1 VGSLPIGP
9 AKAAKA
15 PSPPAAAS
23 PPGRPRWLVTLRSHP
38 IFCFALLTPG
48 IPEYLA
54 SSSSFLTL
62 ATSPLF
68 FFLQI
73 AINVGQYTAGALLVR
88 EAVIRWK
95 KGWGTVFLLGL
106 AYGITEEGLGDNTL
120 FTSNHGAEGVL
131 GWFGRY
137 AGVNWVWSTGVL
149 AYHVIFSVG
158 LPILLLSLA
167 LPATRG
173 RSLLGRRGIILA
185 LVALAGATLTETVL
199 VAAEF
204 HFWMGWPLLCGASIA
219 IAVLVVAAYRA
230 PARLWAPRNPRPTLR
245 GWQVGAIGF
254 AFFPIAFFF
263 EYGFTSTRIP
273 PSALIVVEVAVF
285 AVLLEVVRRGI
296 GTSGNER
303 LLVDLAFGFVLFL
316 AIFRLLV
323 TLPIP
328 VTLPLLALV
337 LVFFFRL
344 RRAYAP
350 EPEKPPVGAAGL
362 AGG

>member
-1 VGSLPIGP
+1 MGSLPTEP
-9 AKAAKA
+9 AESADA
-15 PSPPAAAS
+15 PPPLKRAS
-23 PPGRPRWLVTLRSHP
+23 PRRRPRWLDTLRSHP
-38 IFCFALLTPG
+38 IVCFALLTPG
-48 IPEYLA
+48 IPEYVA

-62 ATSPLF
+62 ASSPVF

-120 FTSNHGAEGVL
+120 FNSSHGADGVL

-158 LPILLLSLA
+158 LPILLLGLA
-167 LPATRG
+167 IPATRG
-173 RSLLGRRGIILA
+173 RSLLGRRGIVLA
-185 LVALAGATLTETVL
+185 LVALAGATLSETVL
-199 VAAEF
+199 VASAF
-204 HFWMGWPLLCGASIA
+204 HFWMGWPLLAGASIT
-219 IAVLVVAAYRA
+219 IALLVLAAYRA
-230 PARLWAPRNPRPTLR
+230 PVRLWTPRNSHPTLR
-245 GWQVGAIGF
+245 GWQVGAVGF
-254 AFFPIAFFF
+254 AFFPIAFAL
-263 EYGFTSTRIP
+263 EYGFTSTRVP
-273 PSALIVVEVAVF
+273 PAVLIAVEVAIF

-296 GTSGNER
+296 GTVGNER

-316 AIFRLLV
+316 AIFGFLI

-328 VTLPLLALV
+328 VTLPLLAIV

-350 EPEKPPVGAAGL
+350 EPGGPPPGAAGL